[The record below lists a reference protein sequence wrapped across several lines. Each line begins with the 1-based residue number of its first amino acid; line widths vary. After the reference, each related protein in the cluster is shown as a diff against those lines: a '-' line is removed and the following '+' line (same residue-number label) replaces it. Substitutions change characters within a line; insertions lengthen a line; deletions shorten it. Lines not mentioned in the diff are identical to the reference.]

1 MKRDGRN
8 NLRRIYAEFV
18 LNKIIDYSY
27 VQQEGIT

>member
-8 NLRRIYAEFV
+8 NLRRIYTEFV
-18 LNKIIDYSY
+18 LNRIIDYSY